1 MVTTALA
8 VVPLLAALLV
18 APSDPPAAPSVK
30 PSAAEEAKEASPD
43 AGRLGDPVKLFDGT
57 SLAGWKPFLSGGDP
71 AKVWSVRDGVVV
83 CTGNPVGYIATE
95 KEYESFEL
103 TLEWRFDA
111 SKGDGNSGVLMRVQ
125 GPDKVGNE
133 FTWPRSVEAQLQSK
147 SAGDIWNIGDVP
159 MKVNTERTK
168 GRHTAKAHPTNE
180 KPLGEWNRY
189 RIVLNGGTLELYV
202 NDLLQNTATDVE
214 VKPGR
219 IALQSE
225 GAHIEFRNIVLRPFN
240 APLPATGR

>member
-1 MVTTALA
+1 
-8 VVPLLAALLV
+8 
-18 APSDPPAAPSVK
+18 
-30 PSAAEEAKEASPD
+30 
-43 AGRLGDPVKLFDGT
+43 
-57 SLAGWKPFLSGGDP
+57 
-71 AKVWSVRDGVVV
+71 
-83 CTGNPVGYIATE
+83 
-95 KEYESFEL
+95 
-103 TLEWRFDA
+103 
-111 SKGDGNSGVLMRVQ
+111 
-125 GPDKVGNE
+125 
-133 FTWPRSVEAQLQSK
+133 
-147 SAGDIWNIGDVP
+147 